1 GTSSKKRKREN
12 SSIIWNYF
20 FEEYDEEEQ
29 QLYLACQICKNNN
42 VIKRYKWSKSAS
54 TSTAQGHIWRDHKI
68 DKDHP
73 EEPEPTNGDI
83 RDTIKHITI
92 KHQSCLEESLITFII
107 LDCQPLNILRNNAF
121 WNMLHKFE
129 PGFRIPTE
137 EKCKKMKYD
146 SYNWTKDQLQELLKS
161 TYTKNDKDDGDYL
174 KLIALTENKWS
185 SEQEEENTPDANAN
199 IDAQNRNLPISDDE
213 DSETNS
219 EDELV
224 QNSIVEPRLSRI
236 SLRAARVRG
245 QGRGSGVRRTNADSR
260 FRNRRLIEAPVT
272 NTAKLLEKVE
282 AAYYLS
288 MKEYWNVPTL
298 TGMIATILD
307 PWLKKLKFVNNS
319 VIKNETIEK
328 LRRLYS
334 NEKFENE
341 LNAIT
346 TSRFGSASNVHQA
359 TNTSSSSNSI
369 LSALFD
375 DDDDVEQDI
384 DKVNNYLNLSVK
396 NKTL

>member
-1 GTSSKKRKREN
+1 MEKF
-12 SSIIWNYF
+12 SISN
-20 FEEYDEEEQ
+20 
-29 QLYLACQICKNNN
+29 
-42 VIKRYKWSKSAS
+42 KS
-54 TSTAQGHIWRDHKI
+54 DNELF
-68 DKDHP
+68 D
-73 EEPEPTNGDI
+73 
-83 RDTIKHITI
+83 
-92 KHQSCLEESLITFII
+92 LI
-107 LDCQPLNILRNNAF
+107 
-121 WNMLHKFE
+121 
-129 PGFRIPTE
+129 
-137 EKCKKMKYD
+137 Y
-146 SYNWTKDQLQELLKS
+146 
-161 TYTKNDKDDGDYL
+161 
-174 KLIALTENKWS
+174 S

-224 QNSIVEPRLSRI
+224 RNSIVEPRLSRI
-236 SLRAARVRG
+236 SLRGARGRG
-245 QGRGSGVRRTNADSR
+245 QGRGRGSGVRRTNADSR
-260 FRNRRLIEAPVT
+260 FRNRRLIEAPV

-282 AAYYLS
+282 AACYLS

-307 PWLKKLKFVNNS
+307 PRLKKLKFVNNS

-346 TSRFGSASNVHQA
+346 TGRSGSASNVHQA

-384 DKVNNYLNLSVK
+384 DEVDDYLNLSVQK
-396 NKTL
+396 QSCDPLMWWSDHSKRFPLLSRIARKYLSIPATSVPSERLFSDAGLHLTARRNCLAPELVEQLLFLKRNIALFPIFPPSD